1 MSQRET
7 DSNKGGNVM
16 LLGKL
21 RFELIERMSVKTMRY
36 VSAVPRA
43 KADGLVARI
52 YDMIAEDFFI
62 NGSLTS
68 HSKVPPLLAGV
79 WTGGRESI
87 LVADRLDRTTKEA
100 MTAVLSRVN
109 DCPYCGDMLV
119 SLVHGGGKHEA
130 ASQILSQS
138 EEEIAD
144 PILRERLE
152 WVKAVATPGSR
163 PSAGTPFT
171 AEQLPE
177 AIGSLLAMSHINRF
191 SHVVMAGSPV
201 KAPLGFQGIK
211 SAALRMFGSVLKTTT
226 ERPIEPGRALD
237 LLPPAPLPD
246 DFYWAEPNP
255 RIASALSRWAGAV
268 ERESARVVQPHIRN
282 LVYNNLQCWQ
292 GEPMPISRSWVDKE
306 VEGLTGP
313 DRAIARFAL
322 VLAKAPYQV
331 DEALVGEIL
340 REDRD
345 EARFIRV
352 LAWASFSAARRIAKR
367 VADTVRRPAT
377 EDEKLK
383 KKKEAYGS
391 GKVVAKS
398 VNQFAP
404 KSSQPSH

>member
-1 MSQRET
+1 
-7 DSNKGGNVM
+7 M

-21 RFELIERMSVKTMRY
+21 RFELIERLSVKTMRY

-68 HSKVPPLLAGV
+68 HSKVPALLAGV

-100 MTAVLSRVN
+100 MMAVLSRVN

-130 ASQILSQS
+130 AAQILSRS

-144 PILRERLE
+144 PTLRERLE
-152 WVKAVATPGSR
+152 WVKAVATPGAQL
-163 PSAGTPFT
+163 PAHTPFT

-177 AIGSLLAMSHINRF
+177 VIGSLLAMSHINRF
-191 SHVVMAGSPV
+191 SHVVMGGSPV
-201 KAPLGFQGIK
+201 NAPLGLQGIK
-211 SAALRMFGSVLKTTT
+211 AAALRMFGSVLKTTT
-226 ERPIEPGRALD
+226 ERPIQPGRALD
-237 LLPPAPLPD
+237 LLQPAPLPD
-246 DFYWAEPNP
+246 DMYWAEPNP
-255 RIASALSRWAGAV
+255 RIAAAVSRWAGV
-268 ERESARVVQPHIRN
+268 IERESAGVVQPHIRN
-282 LVYNNLQCWQ
+282 LVHDSLVCWM

-306 VEGLTGP
+306 VESLSGP
-313 DRAIARFAL
+313 DRALARFAL

-340 REDRD
+340 PKDGD
-345 EARFIRV
+345 ETRLVRV
-352 LAWASFSAARRIAKR
+352 LAWASFSAARRIAQR
-367 VADTVRRPAT
+367 VADTVHGPFARPNDISKISLA
-377 EDEKLK
+377 
-383 KKKEAYGS
+383 
-391 GKVVAKS
+391 V
-398 VNQFAP
+398 
-404 KSSQPSH
+404 

>member
-1 MSQRET
+1 
-7 DSNKGGNVM
+7 
-16 LLGKL
+16 
-21 RFELIERMSVKTMRY
+21 MR
-36 VSAVPRA
+36 
-43 KADGLVARI
+43 RI
-52 YDMIAEDFFI
+52 FFI
-62 NGSLTS
+62 NGSLTG

-109 DCPYCGDMLV
+109 DCLYCGDMLV

-130 ASQILSQS
+130 ASQIFSRK

-152 WVKAVATPGSR
+152 WVKAVATPGSQS
-163 PSAGTPFT
+163 PADTPFT

-177 AIGSLLAMSHINRF
+177 VIGSLLAMSHINRF
-191 SHVVMAGSPV
+191 SHVVMAGSPL
-201 KAPLGFQGIK
+201 KAPLGFQRIK
-211 SAALRMFGSVLKTTT
+211 SAALRMFGTVLKTTT
-226 ERPIEPGRALD
+226 ERPIQPGRALD

-246 DFYWAEPNP
+246 DMYWAESNP
-255 RIASALSRWAGAV
+255 RIASALSRWAGVV
-268 ERESARVVQPHIRN
+268 ERESALVVQPHIRN
-282 LVYNNLQCWQ
+282 LVYNNLQCWEGQ
-292 GEPMPISRSWVDKE
+292 PMPISRSWVDKE
-306 VEGLTGP
+306 VEGLTGR

-345 EARFIRV
+345 ETRFIRI

-367 VADTVRRPAT
+367 VADTVRGPAT
-377 EDEKLK
+377 EDEKRK
-383 KKKEAYGS
+383 KKKEA
-391 GKVVAKS
+391 
-398 VNQFAP
+398 
-404 KSSQPSH
+404 

>member
-1 MSQRET
+1 
-7 DSNKGGNVM
+7 M
-16 LLGKL
+16 LLAKL
-21 RFELIERMSVKTMRY
+21 RFELIERMSVKTMRF

-68 HSKVPPLLAGV
+68 HSKVPHLLAGV

-87 LVADRLDRTTKEA
+87 LVTDRLDRTTKEA

-130 ASQILSQS
+130 ASQIFSRS
-138 EEEIAD
+138 EEKIAD

-152 WVKAVATPGSR
+152 WVKAGATPGSQL
-163 PSAGTPFT
+163 PTDTPFT
-171 AEQLPE
+171 ADQLPE
-177 AIGSLLAMSHINRF
+177 VIGSLLAMSHINRF

-201 KAPLGFQGIK
+201 QAPLGFQRIK

-226 ERPIEPGRALD
+226 ERPIQPGRALE

-246 DFYWAEPNP
+246 DMYWAEPNP
-255 RIASALSRWAGAV
+255 RIASALSRWAGAI
-268 ERESARVVQPHIRN
+268 ERESALVVKPQIQN
-282 LVYNNLQCWQ
+282 LVYSNLQCWQ
-292 GEPMPISRSWVDKE
+292 GELMPISRSWVDNE
-306 VEGLTGP
+306 VEGLTGR
-313 DRAIARFAL
+313 DRAIARLAL
-322 VLAKAPYQV
+322 LLAKAPYQV

-345 EARFIRV
+345 ETRFIRV
-352 LAWASFSAARRIAKR
+352 LAWAAFSAARRIAKR
-367 VADTVRRPAT
+367 VADTIRGA
-377 EDEKLK
+377 
-383 KKKEAYGS
+383 G
-391 GKVVAKS
+391 
-398 VNQFAP
+398 
-404 KSSQPSH
+404 

>member
-1 MSQRET
+1 MNQRKT

-16 LLGKL
+16 LLTKL

-109 DCPYCGDMLV
+109 DCLYCGDMLV

-130 ASQILSQS
+130 ASQIFSRK

-163 PSAGTPFT
+163 PPADTPFA

-177 AIGSLLAMSHINRF
+177 VIGSLLAMSHINRF
-191 SHVVMAGSPV
+191 SHVVMAGSPL
-201 KAPLGFQGIK
+201 KAPLGFQRIK

-226 ERPIEPGRALD
+226 ERPIQPGRALD

-246 DFYWAEPNP
+246 DMYWAEPNP
-255 RIASALSRWAGAV
+255 RIASALSRWAGVV
-268 ERESARVVQPHIRN
+268 ERESALVVQPHIRN
-282 LVYNNLQCWQ
+282 LVYNNLQCWE

-306 VEGLTGP
+306 VEGLTGR

-345 EARFIRV
+345 ETRFIRV

-367 VADTVRRPAT
+367 VADTVRGPAT
-377 EDEKLK
+377 EDEKRK
-383 KKKEAYGS
+383 KKKEA
-391 GKVVAKS
+391 
-398 VNQFAP
+398 
-404 KSSQPSH
+404 

>member
-1 MSQRET
+1 
-7 DSNKGGNVM
+7 M
-16 LLGKL
+16 LLAKL

-62 NGSLTS
+62 NGSLTG

-79 WTGGRESI
+79 WTGGRECI

-130 ASQILSQS
+130 ASQIFYRS

-152 WVKAVATPGSR
+152 WVKAVATPGSQ
-163 PSAGTPFT
+163 SAATPFT

-177 AIGSLLAMSHINRF
+177 VIGSLLAMSHINRF

-201 KAPLGFQGIK
+201 KAPLGFHRIK
-211 SAALRMFGSVLKTTT
+211 SAALRMFGTVLKTTT
-226 ERPIEPGRALD
+226 ERRIQPGRALD

-246 DFYWAEPNP
+246 DMYWAEPNP
-255 RIASALSRWAGAV
+255 RIASALSRWAGVV
-268 ERESARVVQPHIRN
+268 ERESALVVQPHIRN
-282 LVYNNLQCWQ
+282 LVYNNLQCWE
-292 GEPMPISRSWVDKE
+292 GEPMSISRSWVDKE
-306 VEGLTGP
+306 VEGLTGR

-345 EARFIRV
+345 ETRFIRV
-352 LAWASFSAARRIAKR
+352 LAWASFSAARRIANR
-367 VADTVRRPAT
+367 VADTVRGPAT
-377 EDEKLK
+377 EDEKRK
-383 KKKEAYGS
+383 KKKEA
-391 GKVVAKS
+391 
-398 VNQFAP
+398 
-404 KSSQPSH
+404 

>member
-1 MSQRET
+1 
-7 DSNKGGNVM
+7 M
-16 LLGKL
+16 LLTKL

-79 WTGGRESI
+79 WTGGRECI

-100 MTAVLSRVN
+100 MTAVLSRIN

-119 SLVHGGGKHEA
+119 SLVHGSGKHEA
-130 ASQILSQS
+130 ASQIISRS

-144 PILRERLE
+144 PILRDRLE

-163 PSAGTPFT
+163 SLVDLPFT
-171 AEQLPE
+171 TEQLPE

-226 ERPIEPGRALD
+226 ERPIQPGRALD

-246 DFYWAEPNP
+246 DLYWAAPNP

-268 ERESARVVQPHIRN
+268 ERESALVVQPQIRN
-282 LVYNNLQCWQ
+282 LVHKNLQCWQ

-306 VEGLTGP
+306 VEGLTGR

-340 REDRD
+340 HDDRD
-345 EARFIRV
+345 ETRFVRV

-367 VADTVRRPAT
+367 IADTVVESKMA
-377 EDEKLK
+377 
-383 KKKEAYGS
+383 KETKFKDRI
-391 GKVVAKS
+391 GKIAAS
-398 VNQFAP
+398 INQL
-404 KSSQPSH
+404 QTNG